1 MSTTVHRAMLTAA
14 GAAMLAWA
22 PAPALAQVDRDIVM
36 NIMLECAKIG
46 DPTARLAC
54 YDNNI
59 RSAGASVAA
68 AVPGR
73 GPVPQGGGAPVASGG
88 TAGFGL
94 NTARPQQSAAPRQN
108 FRPQQGFGAPASQ
121 GRRITPTVA
130 AVATRGPGAYL
141 VTLED
146 GAQWEFA
153 EDMPLSYRPPER
165 GSTVEIERGTFGS
178 YLLRFDQ
185 QQPVRVRR
193 VP

>member
-1 MSTTVHRAMLTAA
+1 MSITVHRAMLTAA

-22 PAPALAQVDRDIVM
+22 PTPASAQVDRDIVM
-36 NIMLECAKIG
+36 NIMMECAKIG

-68 AVPGR
+68 AVPGQS
-73 GPVPQGGGAPVASGG
+73 PVPQGGGAPVASGG

-94 NTARPQQSAAPRQN
+94 NTAHPQEGAVSRENAS
-108 FRPQQGFGAPASQ
+108 PQQGLGASTSQAS
-121 GRRITPTVA
+121 RITPTVA

-146 GAQWEFA
+146 GARWEFA
-153 EDMPLSYRPPER
+153 EDMPLSYRPPQQ
-165 GSTVEIERGTFGS
+165 GSTVEIERGTLGS